1 MFRIDAAVED
11 GLVGFVFVNG
21 PQFAAKQPHRGIEP
35 LEAARE
41 IGEQQID
48 RMAQT
53 QMGLFVQDDRVAV
66 FGQILL

>member
-11 GLVGFVFVNG
+11 SLVGFVFVNG

-48 RMAQT
+48 
-53 QMGLFVQDDRVAV
+53 
-66 FGQILL
+66 